1 MRQCLYYHL
10 EGDAK
15 DFYKI
20 IPQKPSS
27 WQQLIQ
33 SLKQQYGTSPCE
45 EHEAKKH
52 FFNSKQQAGESFQNF
67 ALDLAEKL
75 AFSTFQKT
83 NSLRWLL
90 MAHLQTSGP
99 IFWWHNPPT
108 WRNYCSFQWL
118 RMKDTFWTI
127 KYLSNRNNHLEGRE
141 IQKKKK
147 ISNMFYQVK
156 NQRSQILSI
165 RHSFK
170 KCCKCNISHFQTSG
184 SCPAFGRIYYRC
196 HKYNHFA
203 RCCKTHIFHEFHQS
217 QNDSC
222 QL

>member
-1 MRQCLYYHL
+1 MATTDPVLKTTIWNISLWRTWSQ
-10 EGDAK
+10 ET
-15 DFYKI
+15 FF
-20 IPQKPSS
+20 
-27 WQQLIQ
+27 QLQTTSRRVLSKFCPGSCWKACIFNISEDQ
-33 SLKQQYGTSPCE
+33 LLKVATHGASP
-45 EHEAKKH
+45 
-52 FFNSKQQAGESFQNF
+52 NI
-67 ALDLAEKL
+67 
-75 AFSTFQKT
+75 
-83 NSLRWLL
+83 RPYLL
-90 MAHLQTSGP
+90 MAQPSNLKELLQLPVVQDEGHLLDNKIPVKSEQ
-99 IFWWHNPPT
+99 PPRRK
-108 WRNYCSFQWL
+108 RNS
-118 RMKDTFWTI
+118 
-127 KYLSNRNNHLEGRE
+127 
-141 IQKKKK
+141 KKKK